1 MSYFFCKNYLCNTL
15 RLFSGDDFQSFN
27 NAWDWLMLKSGVFAF
42 SMFTNDNE
50 IKIVMTSFQTFKIL
64 DTTNIGIDIQ

>member
-1 MSYFFCKNYLCNTL
+1 
-15 RLFSGDDFQSFN
+15 
-27 NAWDWLMLKSGVFAF
+27 MLKSGVFAF

-64 DTTNIGIDIQ
+64 DTTNIGIDIQWSTKFEGSWLKMIL